1 MNSLVAFSAR
11 IRGAIQ
17 RNPSVALAITLIVV
31 SVLGYFGLL
40 VAVIIPSLTSESSL
54 TAQLSDGRRVL
65 AGRQKTEAALPAD
78 AATRVADAQAT
89 LAGELGVFATEAQVS
104 QVIDA
109 LYQNAR
115 ASGVNVGDLQSQS
128 KAGSNA
134 LYQIVTIK
142 VQAQG
147 TSHQVLDFASRINQI
162 SANPVVVN
170 TLAVQGGDAA
180 STLTLEFSLY
190 TSPFA
195 DSVPSSSDQPATV
208 VPAEAQ
214 PGAQTSTPDAS
225 AATPAPSATVTAT
238 PTSTPTATAVSTPTS
253 SARPGY
259 FQYVVRRGDTLYSIA
274 RRYGTT
280 VKVLMA
286 ANGMASP
293 AIKVGQSL
301 YIPVR

>member
-1 MNSLVAFSAR
+1 MNSLVALSAR

-170 TLAVQGGDAA
+170 TLEVQGGDAA
-180 STLTLEFSLY
+180 STLTL
-190 TSPFA
+190 
-195 DSVPSSSDQPATV
+195 
-208 VPAEAQ
+208 
-214 PGAQTSTPDAS
+214 G
-225 AATPAPSATVTAT
+225 SATR
-238 PTSTPTATAVSTPTS
+238 TSAPAAISRTRPGVASGPPART
-253 SARPGY
+253 SARSWSGSRPAG
-259 FQYVVRRGDTLYSIA
+259 RRIRAIATTLIAYSHP
-274 RRYGTT
+274 YKFHYHTWP
-280 VKVLMA
+280 KC
-286 ANGMASP
+286 
-293 AIKVGQSL
+293 
-301 YIPVR
+301 